1 MKHILFIIPFVLLL
15 VACGELQTE
24 SGDGGTTTEP
34 TFDYT
39 KDSFN
44 ANLYYGRSLLTTGE
58 ERNAYDLIMK
68 TLLEFEVNE
77 SNKSNARI
85 GVNFIEYYI

>member
-39 KDSFN
+39 KDSM
-44 ANLYYGRSLLTTGE
+44 
-58 ERNAYDLIMK
+58 I
-68 TLLEFEVNE
+68 
-77 SNKSNARI
+77 
-85 GVNFIEYYI
+85 